1 MAAEYGRKTRNGS
14 KVMGGMKYETEF
26 LLKGMGLCAEREPYD
41 SMNSK
46 CEAKDNIFNF
56 RSNWKDRQEAEKIIF
71 NYYIIMI

>member
-46 CEAKDNIFNF
+46 CEAKDNILI
-56 RSNWKDRQEAEKIIF
+56 SGQTGKIDKRQRIIIF